1 MTVTNEAIGIIIV
14 DHGSKRPAANE
25 MLNEVVHRYKE
36 YSGRSLVEAAHMEI
50 AEPSICEAFGRCVE
64 QGAQRIVVHPF
75 FLSPGKHATKDI
87 PALLEEASLKY
98 PGVEWSLGKTM
109 GLHPVMSALIE
120 SSVSD
125 AIAELEQFQQR

>member
-1 MTVTNEAIGIIIV
+1 MKWYIGIKSTRAGLWWRLHTWKLQNLPFV
-14 DHGSKRPAANE
+14 RLLVAVLSKV
-25 MLNEVVHRYKE
+25 LKE
-36 YSGRSLVEAAHMEI
+36 LWYTL
-50 AEPSICEAFGRCVE
+50 
-64 QGAQRIVVHPF
+64 F